1 MKITMRIIMTMMT
14 VNNNDELYMTMM
26 TVMKVLM
33 IMAMIVMRMLMID
46 DVRKLV

>member
-1 MKITMRIIMTMMT
+1 MTMMT